1 MNEHKTRAGTPDP
14 AELCVRRLRPED
26 ALVYLPFRRAM
37 LVDAPLAFG
46 SSPEDDRHGSDPAT
60 LAASLEKPESVIV
73 GAWQGDR
80 LVSAAG
86 LAREEK
92 LKMRH
97 RAFIWGVWTEPGFRG
112 RGIGERVIRACVDLA
127 RTWSGV
133 RVVYLA
139 AGAGQHAAIR
149 LYERVGFVAWGVEP
163 ACIQYD
169 GALHDE
175 VHMQLRL
182 D

>member
-1 MNEHKTRAGTPDP
+1 MSTPESK
-14 AELCVRRLRPED
+14 ASEIVVRRLRPED
-26 ALVYLPFRRAM
+26 ASVYLAFRHAM
-37 LVDAPLAFG
+37 LVDSPLAFA
-46 SSPEDDRHGSDPAT
+46 SSPEDDRHGSDPSIVAT
-60 LAASLEKPESVIV
+60 QLARAESAIL
-73 GAWQGDR
+73 GAWRDER

-86 LAREEK
+86 LVREEK

-97 RAFIWGVWTEPGFRG
+97 RAFIWGVWTEPAFRG

-127 RTWSGV
+127 RSWPGV
-133 RVVYLA
+133 RIVYLA

-163 ACIQYD
+163 ACVLYD